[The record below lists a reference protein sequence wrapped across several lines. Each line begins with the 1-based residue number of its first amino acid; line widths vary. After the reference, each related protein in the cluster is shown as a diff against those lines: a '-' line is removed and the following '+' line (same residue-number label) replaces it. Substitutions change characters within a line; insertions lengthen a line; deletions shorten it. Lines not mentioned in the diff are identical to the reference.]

1 MMERGVEGTSVSLPR
16 AVVGSLLLNSLYDP
30 EGQQRGGTVY
40 LLRSLV
46 PGDTPGR
53 AAALDE
59 ISEQPVN
66 TNPMLAGL
74 ALGPLLS
81 LVHDS
86 ATSREAARAQA
97 RRMRSALA
105 PAVGALG
112 DRLRFG
118 ALQPCATGGFLTAAL
133 LWPPA
138 IALGYLVGLGLQAQ
152 WTVRSWRI
160 GLAGERTVVQ
170 WLGERVLDRWIGALQ
185 RLARALLGLVIG
197 FVAVEVAQRGA
208 VELIA
213 LASLLVIGL
222 LLGRRGGSP
231 YMLAWIAVAAALL
244 LGAVGLR
251 G

>member
-86 ATSREAARAQA
+86 ATSREAARALKDAKAQGHKLVVLVGDEPFYA
-97 RRMRSALA
+97 KTGFKRAHIYSLMKVGKFPKAMRLGVR
-105 PAVGALG
+105 AVGWDSVEIDQWIA
-112 DRLRFG
+112 DRLK
-118 ALQPCATGGFLTAAL
+118 
-133 LWPPA
+133 
-138 IALGYLVGLGLQAQ
+138 
-152 WTVRSWRI
+152 
-160 GLAGERTVVQ
+160 ERT
-170 WLGERVLDRWIGALQ
+170 
-185 RLARALLGLVIG
+185 
-197 FVAVEVAQRGA
+197 
-208 VELIA
+208 
-213 LASLLVIGL
+213 
-222 LLGRRGGSP
+222 
-231 YMLAWIAVAAALL
+231 
-244 LGAVGLR
+244 
-251 G
+251 